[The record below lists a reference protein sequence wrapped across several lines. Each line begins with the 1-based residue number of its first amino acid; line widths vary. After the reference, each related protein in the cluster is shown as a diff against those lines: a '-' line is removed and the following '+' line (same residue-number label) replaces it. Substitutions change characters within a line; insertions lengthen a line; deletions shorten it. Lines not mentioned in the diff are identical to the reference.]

1 MRKVSARAHR
11 ATRAGRAG
19 AGLLGVCALALALG
33 LAAQRSDARTPHARA
48 AASASVKDEGK
59 LHLVKSSGS
68 TLYDEGS
75 VHGTLAGKA
84 KIRFVY
90 DGNPEVSAQIT
101 IYAHAGTI
109 VAHGSARLSNPNSS
123 APSFKG
129 TIAISSG
136 SGRYAHAHGSGKLY
150 GVFYRR
156 SYAITVQTEGALRY

>member
-1 MRKVSARAHR
+1 VRSVSARAHR
-11 ATRAGRAG
+11 AARRGRAGRWLPG
-19 AGLLGVCALALALG
+19 ALVLALALA
-33 LAAQRSDARTPHARA
+33 AAVQPSQAPAAHARA
-48 AASASVKDEGK
+48 AASTSVKDEGK

-68 TLYDEGS
+68 TLYDEGLA
-75 VHGTLAGKA
+75 HGTLPGKA

-90 DGNPEVSAQIT
+90 DGNPQVSAQIT

-129 TIAISSG
+129 TLTISSG
-136 SGRYAHAHGSGKLY
+136 SGRYAHARGSGKLY

-156 SYAITVQTEGALRY
+156 SYAITVQTEGTLRY